1 MMYQSLVSTRVIK
14 LYLSILFACLLLPG
28 ISTAKDF
35 RNLYPLKQLQHVQAV
50 YGKNVRGI
58 LFEDIHHY
66 LLPGERRTLSTVTL
80 NIPLYG
86 SKGGLFDYHMNLQ
99 TGKMT
104 IPALSVKFF
113 DDLAIAFAW
122 YERKGKDSTEIV
134 KYVSR
139 LYSQQAYMQR
149 PLEALG
155 VPKKAWELDA
165 YVDDVSQ
172 KILKSGITFLL
183 LHELGHWH
191 YRHAPYDKISN
202 RHAQA
207 QETQSDFLALD
218 VMGRMHT
225 IPYGI
230 VPWFMV
236 TGLLQ
241 GDNPTTHPLSAD
253 RLYAIAGKIEDNP
266 ALFISQENRNTLN
279 PRKVISVATR
289 IRTIADEMNRV
300 KGN

>member
-1 MMYQSLVSTRVIK
+1 
-14 LYLSILFACLLLPG
+14 LPR

-35 RNLYPLKQLQHVQAV
+35 RNLYPLKQLQHVQAA
-50 YGKNVRGI
+50 YGTNIRGI
-58 LFEDIHHY
+58 LFGDIRHY
-66 LLPGERRTLSTVTL
+66 LLPGERKTLSTVTL

-122 YERKGKDSTEIV
+122 YERKGIDRTEIV

-139 LYSQQAYMQR
+139 LYSQQSYMQR

-191 YRHAPYDKISN
+191 YRHAPYDAISN
-202 RHAQA
+202 RQAQA
-207 QETQSDFLALD
+207 QETLTDLLALE

-241 GDNPTTHPLSAD
+241 GGNPTTHPLSAE
-253 RLYAIAGKIEDNP
+253 RLYAIADKIENNP
-266 ALFISQENRNTLN
+266 ALFIAQENRKTLN
-279 PRKVISVATR
+279 TQTVISVATR